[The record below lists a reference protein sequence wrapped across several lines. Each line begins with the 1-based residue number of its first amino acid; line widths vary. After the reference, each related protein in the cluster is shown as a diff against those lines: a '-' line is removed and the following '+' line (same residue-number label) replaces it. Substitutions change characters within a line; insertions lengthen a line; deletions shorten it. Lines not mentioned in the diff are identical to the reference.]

1 MTKVRIA
8 SLNLVD
14 KAMKEKISKNLNRR
28 LTLIVFNKPDC
39 FDSFLNKD
47 FEISVSN
54 LDWQGLDVLKKFPI
68 PPYPNI
74 HSIRCVSKV

>member
-28 LTLIVFNKPDC
+28 LTLIVFNKPDY
-39 FDSFLNKD
+39 FDSFVNKD

-54 LDWQGLDVLKKFPI
+54 LDWQGLEV
-68 PPYPNI
+68 
-74 HSIRCVSKV
+74 

>member
-1 MTKVRIA
+1 LTKVRIA

-28 LTLIVFNKPDC
+28 LTLIVFNKPDY
-39 FDSFLNKD
+39 FDSFVNKD

-54 LDWQGLDVLKKFPI
+54 LDRQGFLIV
-68 PPYPNI
+68 
-74 HSIRCVSKV
+74 

>member
-1 MTKVRIA
+1 LTKVRIA
-8 SLNLVD
+8 SPNLAD

-39 FDSFLNKD
+39 FDSFVNKD

-54 LDWQGLDVLKKFPI
+54 LDWQGLEV
-68 PPYPNI
+68 
-74 HSIRCVSKV
+74 